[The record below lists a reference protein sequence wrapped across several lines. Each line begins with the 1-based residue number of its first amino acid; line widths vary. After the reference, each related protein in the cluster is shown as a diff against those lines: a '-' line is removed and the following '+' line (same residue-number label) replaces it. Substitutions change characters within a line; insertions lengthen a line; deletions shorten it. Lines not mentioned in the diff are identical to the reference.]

1 MKIILAS
8 KSPRRRELL
17 GQLYKDFEIMSAEVD
32 ESLPTDVHPKEGVR
46 LLAERKGNAV
56 SRFSD
61 NDTLVISS
69 DTLVEL
75 DGKPLGKP
83 ADEREAKEMLMS
95 LSGRA
100 HNVHTGVAIH
110 YKGRVFSGT
119 DTTSV
124 IFKSLTNT
132 DIENYIKTGEAE
144 LKTQGIRWNTH
155 NGNQPEWYDKA
166 GSYAIQGMAGRFI
179 ERFNG
184 EYDTVVGLSVKLTKR
199 LIDEATKDD

>member
-184 EYDTVVGLSVKLTKR
+184 EYDTVVGLSIKLTKR